1 MCCLFTILLL
11 LGARAVDVVWW
22 IAQPAR
28 WSLAFSSWVWPVLG
42 IIFMPWTTMLYVL
55 VAPGGVKGVDWLW
68 IVLGVVVDITFWSGG
83 AWKNRDRVPGSAV

>member
-1 MCCLFTILLL
+1 VDRAA
-11 LGARAVDVVWW
+11 GALEPRLQLVG
-22 IAQPAR
+22 
-28 WSLAFSSWVWPVLG
+28 WPVLG

-83 AWKNRDRVPGSAV
+83 AWKNRDRVPGSTV